1 MSEPHEDDTDKVLDL
16 KESSIQAELEKL
28 ASTKQGT
35 VSRREKQRHDGAALA
50 SGSRIQPH
58 LG

>member
-16 KESSIQAELEKL
+16 KESSVRAEPDKL

-35 VSRREKQRHDGAALA
+35 VSQRVK
-50 SGSRIQPH
+50 
-58 LG
+58 